1 MPVGRSKRSGM
12 TRQGVN
18 TRLHVAF
25 SRVARRTGCK
35 YAIFSCVTSAHI
47 QAPEMAPI
55 KPSATRPAVEKST
68 TRASALGGSAPPD
81 LAALQQPFKVHGV
94 REQFYVRHR
103 ASFAG
108 VPDESR
114 RPLDRNHVQ
123 SACRASFFSDRGL
136 RGIVN
141 QARTE
146 EDDLP

>member
-1 MPVGRSKRSGM
+1 MSACRSKRSGM

-25 SRVARRTGCK
+25 SRVVRRTGCK
-35 YAIFSCVTSAHI
+35 YAVFSCVTGAHI
-47 QAPEMAPI
+47 RAPEMAPI
-55 KPSATRPAVEKST
+55 KPSATRPAVEMST
-68 TRASALGGSAPPD
+68 TRVSALGGSAPPD
-81 LAALQQPFKVHGV
+81 LAGLQQPFKLHGV

-114 RPLDRNHVQ
+114 LPIDRSHVQ
-123 SACRASFFSDRGL
+123 TTCRASFLSDRGL